1 MILPAGPGLVE
12 LGVLGYSQWRE
23 TQDSGADVSRFNR
36 NEDQVHA
43 IGAQIGYAIPTWRL
57 AVTAKYLY
65 EYYAEARF
73 RGQVETLSIA
83 YQF

>member
-1 MILPAGPGLVE
+1 V
-12 LGVLGYSQWRE
+12 

-36 NEDQVHA
+36 KQDQVHG

-73 RGQVETLSIA
+73 RG
-83 YQF
+83 